1 MVGRLLGGILL
12 AGIMGCA
19 AKASVHAEAKEPEA
33 FSEAGQSAPP
43 AVSSAPASKEPVT
56 TTAAATATTTLP
68 AGCTLVC
75 NLADARGRMATDAEA
90 RFTAALADDVQT
102 ARGCSSHAS
111 FTLRFDST
119 GTLTEYGIDA
129 EENACINTLRGH
141 RPALTYPGPA
151 IARCAEHCKRESRSY

>member
-1 MVGRLLGGILL
+1 MVGRMLGGILL
-12 AGIMGCA
+12 MAIIGCA

-33 FSEAGQSAPP
+33 FSEAGQMAPP
-43 AVSSAPASKEPVT
+43 AVSSTAVAKEPVT
-56 TTAAATATTTLP
+56 TTAATTTTTLP

-75 NLADARGRMATDAEA
+75 NLADAKGRMANDAEA

-119 GTLTEYGIDA
+119 GALTEYGIDA
-129 EENACINTLRGH
+129 EENSCINTLRGH
-141 RPALTYPGPA
+141 RPALSYPGPA
-151 IARCAEHCKRESRSY
+151 IARCAEHCKRDRR